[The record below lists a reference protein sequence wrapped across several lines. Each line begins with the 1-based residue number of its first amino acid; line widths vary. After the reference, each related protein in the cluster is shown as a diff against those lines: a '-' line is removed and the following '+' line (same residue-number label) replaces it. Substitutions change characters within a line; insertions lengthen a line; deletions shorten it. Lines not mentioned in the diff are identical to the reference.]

1 VGPTISPSSKL
12 VFSIPSVLKY
22 LLFYKN
28 KLTDDKYLETVEVPS
43 PLPPVVAA
51 HARSAKLPPSPW
63 SFPTSSSPS
72 TTYVVVV
79 MELVHVNVGAPTAPI
94 PLEQR
99 HLTST
104 HPQLWPPPSSSPS
117 AAAVEAKTE
126 HTILTAHLRRLARA
140 GSLDE
145 IDAFLAP
152 QRYSPLSSLPLPR
165 TSTSSSACCH
175 NIEEVCRLHESS
187 RPDPRLRGPH
197 LLLCGEPFPRLCGE
211 HSLRCRG
218 LSHPHHVI
226 LLASS
231 CCGLSRPPPCHPPF
245 VRPRSM
251 MAAAQG
257 QCWQSSAT
265 CARRG

>member
-1 VGPTISPSSKL
+1 
-12 VFSIPSVLKY
+12 
-22 LLFYKN
+22 
-28 KLTDDKYLETVEVPS
+28 LETLGVPS

-72 TTYVVVV
+72 TTYVVIV
-79 MELVHVNVGAPTAPI
+79 MELVHVNAGAPTAPI

-152 QRYSPLSSLPLPR
+152 QCYSPPSSLPLPR
-165 TSTSSSACCH
+165 TSTPSSACCH
-175 NIEEVCRLHESS
+175 NVEEVRRLHESS
-187 RPDPRLRGPH
+187 RPDPAFAVLT
-197 LLLCGEPFPRLCGE
+197 C
-211 HSLRCRG
+211 
-218 LSHPHHVI
+218 
-226 LLASS
+226 SS
-231 CCGLSRPPPCHPPF
+231 AVSLSRASVVSTRFDAVGSPTLLTSYSWPPRVVASPGLLHAIPP
-245 VRPRSM
+245 S
-251 MAAAQG
+251 
-257 QCWQSSAT
+257 QCLDL
-265 CARRG
+265 